1 MLLFLFEVF
10 EVEEEKTNEWQH
22 VKVETG
28 VKDSFVSEVVVLTCY
43 CITYKLIPEKPAQI
57 AELE

>member
-28 VKDSFVSEVVVLTCY
+28 VKDSFVSEVVVLY